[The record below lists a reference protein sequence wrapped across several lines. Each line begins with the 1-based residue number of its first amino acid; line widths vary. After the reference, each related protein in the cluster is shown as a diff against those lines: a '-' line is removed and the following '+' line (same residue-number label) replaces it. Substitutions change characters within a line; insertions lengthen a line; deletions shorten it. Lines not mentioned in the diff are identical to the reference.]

1 MQIGVMMQ
9 GIGVTMQGTGVTM
22 QDGVVR
28 RKRGN
33 LPALNC
39 LPMSTLAYASLT
51 TSREAAAPGTSIT
64 TSPGVGTYIDA
75 FAALVPAEVLTLH
88 ALIISYT
95 MQTRG
100 NATMIIAGDEP
111 ILRFSFWGLIVLSMI
126 LYAGPRLFARKW
138 DGWDYL
144 RVLIP
149 PLAFMGW
156 TMLQKMTVFDAV
168 YPGLG
173 ETVRTIIALFLGVV
187 LGLAAVA
194 LAYEVDR
201 K

>member
-1 MQIGVMMQ
+1 MEKGYLNRNQIV
-9 GIGVTMQGTGVTM
+9 
-22 QDGVVR
+22 
-28 RKRGN
+28 
-33 LPALNC
+33 

-100 NATMIIAGDEP
+100 HATMIIAGDEP

-138 DGWDYL
+138 DGWDFL

-156 TMLQKMTVFDAV
+156 TMLQKMTAFDAV
-168 YPGLG
+168 YPELG